1 MREVTAAALEGAD
14 PDHYVDRHEFSAGET
29 EGLGLWGKRNLVQ
42 TLRSGVVPSPD
53 QRIIEL
59 DPFSREYSP
68 FMIIL
73 MVMFV
78 ASGFLLAGVSVPLIL
93 GRIPPNGLYGFR
105 VRKTMEHPE
114 IWYPV
119 NKYGGQR
126 LLLSSVQLILA
137 AIGLTFIPGLPL
149 DIYAYGVLII
159 WVIGSSLGIGAAF
172 RYMNRL

>member
-1 MREVTAAALEGAD
+1 
-14 PDHYVDRHEFSAGET
+14 
-29 EGLGLWGKRNLVQ
+29 
-42 TLRSGVVPSPD
+42 
-53 QRIIEL
+53 
-59 DPFSREYSP
+59 
-68 FMIIL
+68 MIIL